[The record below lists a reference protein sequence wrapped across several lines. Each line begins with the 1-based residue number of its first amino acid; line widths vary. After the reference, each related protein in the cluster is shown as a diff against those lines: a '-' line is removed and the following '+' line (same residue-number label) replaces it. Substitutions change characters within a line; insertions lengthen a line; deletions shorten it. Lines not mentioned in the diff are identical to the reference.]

1 MKPKQL
7 TLQDI
12 ANVIESWTKIP
23 VKKITEAET
32 QKLLNLETNLHKR
45 IIGQDEAVS
54 GVARAIRRNRAGL
67 QNSKRPPSFIFVGP
81 TGVGK
86 TELAKSLA
94 YEMFGSEDSIIRV
107 DMSEYMESHST
118 SKLIGAPP
126 GYVGYDDAG
135 QLTEKVKRK
144 PYSIILLDE
153 IEKAH
158 PDVFNILLQVLDD
171 GKLTDSQG
179 NSVSFVNTIII
190 MTSNAGSN
198 TNTNS
203 IGFGKQTI
211 DKNKVIDKL
220 KEVFRPEFLNRVDE
234 IISFDALT
242 ENQLLEIVDI
252 MLNETKKALNDK
264 DIKMEVT
271 NKAKSYLLEK
281 GTDIKF
287 GARPLRRAIQR
298 YIEDE
303 LSEMILKGELLDGKT
318 VIVDLKND
326 KLNFEIK

>member
-1 MKPKQL
+1 
-7 TLQDI
+7 
-12 ANVIESWTKIP
+12 
-23 VKKITEAET
+23 
-32 QKLLNLETNLHKR
+32 
-45 IIGQDEAVS
+45 
-54 GVARAIRRNRAGL
+54 
-67 QNSKRPPSFIFVGP
+67 
-81 TGVGK
+81 
-86 TELAKSLA
+86 
-94 YEMFGSEDSIIRV
+94 MFGNEDMIIRI

-135 QLTEKVKRK
+135 QLTDKVKRK

-179 NSVSFVNTIII
+179 NTVSFSNTIII

-198 TNTNS
+198 SNINS
-203 IGFGKQTI
+203 IGFGKQSI
-211 DKNKVIDKL
+211 DKNKIMDSL
-220 KEVFRPEFLNRVDE
+220 KELFRPEFLNRVDE
-234 IISFDALT
+234 IIQFDSLT
-242 ENQLLEIVDI
+242 KEQLLKIVDL
-252 MLNETKKALNDK
+252 MLENTRKALNEKDINMDITKKAKN
-264 DIKMEVT
+264 
-271 NKAKSYLLEK
+271 YLLEK

-303 LSEMILKGELLDGKT
+303 LSEMILRSQLLDGQT
-318 VIVDLKND
+318 VKVDFEND
-326 KLNFEIK
+326 KLKFEVK